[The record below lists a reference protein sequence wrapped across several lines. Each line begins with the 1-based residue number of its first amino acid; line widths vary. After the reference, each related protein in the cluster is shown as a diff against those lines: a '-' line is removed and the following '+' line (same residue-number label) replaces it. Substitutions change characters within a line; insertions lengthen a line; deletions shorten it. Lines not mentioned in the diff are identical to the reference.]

1 MPIRAASVRADEDE
15 TDHYEDILGTYLVKL
30 SAQKMGEKES
40 EEAAELLKSKLM
52 KLNSTHIEFVFDSIS
67 KNTTEI
73 RNIKKYLLAVL
84 FNAPSTIDHYYAAQ
98 VNHDLYGS

>member
-1 MPIRAASVRADEDE
+1 MVAGDEYPAQLVRD
-15 TDHYEDILGTYLVKL
+15 K
-30 SAQKMGEKES
+30 
-40 EEAAELLKSKLM
+40 LLKLTPM
-52 KLNSTHIEFVFDSIS
+52 HIDYAFECMG
-67 KNTTEI
+67 KNTTYI